1 MTYLFTNS
9 IASTD
14 SRPVSTAAL
23 NSRMADDAARL
34 ARSYICAE
42 LPKDLPYAR
51 IVGEG
56 KILATVTNNGVVLM
70 RQQFGRQNQSLPRR
84 QDDSQGPALAQ
95 QRAEALAKK
104 LGGSIMREATAQAQH
119 EWQARPV
126 MQWRID
132 HVRMARDGFL
142 VPQDFHSL
150 RFRSADAAEHRIRS
164 LMEYQQLAD

>member
-9 IASTD
+9 IASTN

-34 ARSYICAE
+34 ARSYVCAE
-42 LPKDLPYAR
+42 LPKDLPYAC
-51 IVGEG
+51 IVADG
-56 KILATVTNNGVVLM
+56 KTIATVTNSGVVRM
-70 RQQFGRQNQSLPRR
+70 PHQFGRQNQALPS
-84 QDDSQGPALAQ
+84 QESDAQGPALAQ
-95 QRAEALAKK
+95 QRAQALAKK
-104 LGGSIMREATAQAQH
+104 LGGSIVREETAQAQH

-150 RFRSADAAEHRIRS
+150 RFRSAEAAEHRIRT
-164 LMEYQQLAD
+164 LMEYQQLVD